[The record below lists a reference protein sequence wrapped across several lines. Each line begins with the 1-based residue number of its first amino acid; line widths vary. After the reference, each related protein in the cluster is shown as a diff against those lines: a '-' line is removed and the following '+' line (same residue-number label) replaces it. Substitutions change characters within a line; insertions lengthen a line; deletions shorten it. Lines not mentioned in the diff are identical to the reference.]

1 MTDAVQT
8 PTLPP
13 EEALTQMRR
22 LATAVLGLMA
32 AIFLATHFAGDGAT
46 VHLVRSMAEAGIVGG
61 LADWFAVEALFRH
74 PLGLPIPHTALLP
87 RNQAS
92 AAQAVGRF
100 FETHF
105 LDPETLADRLRQI
118 EPGRRVAEWLAHPDN
133 AALVARELTGLLG
146 SVLHHNPSPR
156 ALAQSRA
163 WLRAQAR
170 GAAGADA
177 AIAEGLAKLVKE
189 GIRSTVAAEVLGL
202 VRHAIDGHREV
213 AVALVQDRSRWWIA
227 SAVDRRIA
235 DTVVDGV
242 LSLLD
247 ELRTEDSDLRRG
259 FEAAFDR
266 LVDRL
271 VAEGVLT
278 QAVAEGRRHI
288 VESGTLGN
296 VVLRLAGGL
305 RDRLRDRIAEDPE
318 ALAAPIAG
326 LIGDLSARALA
337 DDASREALDARIAEI
352 AARLIGDLRPAIGG
366 FVTEVIAS
374 WEPAELIARFETE
387 VGRDLQYIRING
399 AVLGS
404 LIGGAIYGVNAALG

>member
-8 PTLPP
+8 LTLPP
-13 EEALTQMRR
+13 EEALTPMRR

-46 VHLVRSMAEAGIVGG
+46 VHLVQSMAEAGIVGG

-105 LDPETLADRLRQI
+105 LRPETLAERLRRI
-118 EPGRRVAEWLAHPDN
+118 EPGRRVAEWLARPDN
-133 AALVARELTGLLG
+133 AELVARELTGLLG
-146 SVLHHNPSPR
+146 SVLSQNPTPR
-156 ALAQSRA
+156 ALARSRA
-163 WLRAQAR
+163 WLKAQAS
-170 GAAGADA
+170 AADADA
-177 AIAEGLAKLVKE
+177 AIAEGLANLVKE
-189 GIRSTVAAEVLGL
+189 SIRSTVAAEVLGL
-202 VRHAIDGHREV
+202 VRHAIDEDREF

-227 SAVDRRIA
+227 SAVDRRTA
-235 DTVVDGV
+235 DMVVDGV

-259 FEAAFDR
+259 FEAAFDQ

-305 RDRLRDRIAEDPE
+305 RDRIAEDPK

-326 LIGDLSARALA
+326 LIDDLSARTLA
-337 DDASREALDARIAEI
+337 DDASREALDARVAEI
-352 AARLIGDLRPAIGG
+352 AARLISDLRPAIGG

-374 WEPAELIARFETE
+374 WEPAELIARFEAE